1 MAIKPRVK
9 TTTKSTTKTEEKTV
23 SEPVLTEVRTT
34 VCFRTWQLTK
44 KKAEKIFDDMG
55 ISMSG
60 ALNLFL
66 AQVVRDKGLPFTP
79 TTQKK
84 STGSDSKE
92 GLDTAGYVELDE
104 MWEEL

>member
-9 TTTKSTTKTEEKTV
+9 TTTKTTAKTEEKTS
-23 SEPVLTEVRTT
+23 SELPLAEVRTL
-34 VCFRTWQLTK
+34 VCFRTKQLTK
-44 KKAEKIFDDMG
+44 KKAEKIFDDLG

-60 ALNLFL
+60 ALNMFL
-66 AQVVRDKGLPFTP
+66 AQVVRDKGLPFVP

-84 STGSDSKE
+84 GTGSKDKDVLDS
-92 GLDTAGYVELDE
+92 AGYVELEE